1 MLEDARQI
9 LTAHRNTV
17 AREACGLAA
26 LCVAIL
32 AALLLPVL
40 A

>member
-1 MLEDARQI
+1 MLHDARRLI
-9 LTAHRNTV
+9 ATESATLV
-17 AREACGLAA
+17 REACGLAA
-26 LCVAIL
+26 LCLTIV